1 MTDTRSRDV
10 DRVARQPV
18 LGTVA
23 TLVLIG
29 GVFLPVLSF
38 FVVNVALPGIG
49 QGLGA
54 SAAGLQ
60 LVVGSYGIANAALV
74 VLGGRLGDAH
84 GRRRLFL
91 LGMAGFSLAALV
103 CGLAPNLTVL
113 LTARVLQGALAALMT
128 PQVLSTIGATLQG
141 DSRTRAIGLFSA
153 SGGVAAALGQVLGGV
168 LVSADLFGLG
178 WRSVFLVFVPVGL
191 ASLVAAWRLIPE
203 TRASER
209 LPLDALGAV
218 ILGATLVLLLLPLT
232 EGRPLGWPLWT
243 TLALVATVPAALL
256 LTTHQRRRERRGG
269 AALVSPR
276 VVALPAMRLGL
287 LTAVCYFT
295 TFGGFMFVFALA
307 TQGDAHLTPLMGGL
321 TLLPLA
327 AAFMVVS
334 AYFPRIERRW
344 GSRTLVAGW
353 VIQLVGYAALA
364 GVVATVWPQV
374 TPLNLALPMA
384 VAGTGGA
391 LVMTPLFGLV
401 LSQVPPEQAGLGS
414 GILITAQQT
423 CLSLGAA
430 LVGTVYLALAAG
442 RGSGTALVAVCLLVS
457 AVSLVGIP
465 LALRLGR
472 VAVGAAGRR

>member
-1 MTDTRSRDV
+1 MTETRSRDL
-10 DRVARQPV
+10 DRVARPPA

-91 LGMAGFSLAALV
+91 LGMAGFTVAALV
-103 CGLAPNLTVL
+103 CGVAPNLTVL

-128 PQVLSTIGATLQG
+128 PQVLSTIGATLEG

-168 LVSADLFGLG
+168 LVGADLFGWG

-218 ILGATLVLLLLPLT
+218 ILGTTLVLLLLPLT

-243 TLALVATVPAALL
+243 TLTLVATIPAALL
-256 LTTHQRRRERRGG
+256 LITHQRRRERRGG

-334 AYFPRIERRW
+334 ASFPRIERRW

-353 VIQLVGYAALA
+353 AIQLVGYAALA
-364 GVVATVWPQV
+364 GVVAEVWPHV

-430 LVGTVYLALAAG
+430 LVGTVYLVLAAG
-442 RGSGTALVAVCLLVS
+442 QGSGPALVVVCLVVS

-472 VAVGAAGRR
+472 VGSGTPARR